1 MSAHHMSMVPSISK
15 LREETMK
22 ESSMRMRTSVVG
34 AMVLLGVGAA
44 AAVSA
49 VGDEM
54 ISACQDQKGNLRIVV
69 DPAECTKQESALQWN
84 KTGPVGPQG
93 PVGAPGATGEAGPA
107 GPAGPV
113 GPALFTAVL
122 QGGDYTPSPPNGGCT
137 FADEW
142 RECARVT
149 VDVPAGN
156 TYVLAIDSDGSYFA
170 YNKSTNVRVCTSVR
184 ASTTTFQTTATLP
197 DSCHNQPTGITLNN
211 SMGSVG
217 TNGVREVSGGSSGAS
232 YVVSTAVRPD
242 AALDFYNGYRHEVVH
257 TLVTVS
263 EKR

>member
-1 MSAHHMSMVPSISK
+1 
-15 LREETMK
+15 
-22 ESSMRMRTSVVG
+22 MRMRTSVVG
-34 AMVLLGVGAA
+34 AMVVLGVAA
-44 AAVSA
+44 TAAVSA
-49 VGDEM
+49 VGDET
-54 ISACQDQKGNLRIVV
+54 ISACQDQKGNLRVV
-69 DPAECTKQESALQWN
+69 ADPADCVKRESALQWN

-93 PVGAPGATGEAGPA
+93 PAGATGATGEAGPA
-107 GPAGPV
+107 

-137 FADEW
+137 FAAEW

-149 VDVPAGN
+149 VDVPAGK

-170 YNKSTNVRVCTSVR
+170 YNKATNVRVCTSVR
-184 ASTTTFQTTATLP
+184 ASSATFQTTAALP
-197 DSCHNQPTGITLNN
+197 DSCDNQPTGITLNN

-217 TNGVREVSGGSSGAS
+217 TNGVREVSGGASGAR

>member
-1 MSAHHMSMVPSISK
+1 
-15 LREETMK
+15 
-22 ESSMRMRTSVVG
+22 MRLRTSLVG
-34 AMVLLGVGAA
+34 AMVVLGVGAA

-49 VGDEM
+49 VGDET
-54 ISACQDQKGNLRIVV
+54 ISACQDQKGNLRVV
-69 DPAECTKQESALQWN
+69 ADPADCAKHESPLQWN

-93 PVGAPGATGEAGPA
+93 PAGVPGATGEAGA
-107 GPAGPV
+107 TGPA

-122 QGGDYTPSPPNGGCT
+122 QGGDYTPGPGNGGCT
-137 FADEW
+137 FAAEW

-149 VDVPAGN
+149 VDVPAGK

-184 ASTTTFQTTATLP
+184 ASTATFQTTAAHP
-197 DSCHNQPTGITLNN
+197 DSCRNQPTGITLNN

-217 TNGVREVSGGSSGAS
+217 TNGVGEVSGGSSGAS

-242 AALDFYNGYRHEVVH
+242 AELDFYNGYRHEVVH